1 MHPERDYGEEGL
13 LSELPHILSRENL
26 NRIFGLI
33 NRAVDASFAV
43 RTLAFIA
50 ASEQHG
56 LSKILA

>member
-1 MHPERDYGEEGL
+1 M
-13 LSELPHILSRENL
+13 SELPHILSRENL

-56 LSKILA
+56 LSKIFA